1 MARLNEISNNKIP
14 TSGEALLPTPSVQS
28 SAAAPSSQPSNIPV
42 RYPASNRG
50 RGGPVVSSPASRG
63 GRGSYRGTV
72 IRPSRP
78 PAPTQ
83 AAARGKAPFNI
94 QNMSI
99 SISVVDQ
106 TVKCSQC
113 SQTFRNSNVL
123 AEHTKSVHLARFAS
137 LGLSITAPG
146 EKKPALTESPALTQ
160 SPGANKR
167 ARASGDVV
175 RTPPTKVQVQQ
186 PVRPGV
192 AGQGRGSHGGLQDC
206 GHPGED

>member
-1 MARLNEISNNKIP
+1 MARLAEISDKKIP
-14 TSGEALLPTPSVQS
+14 SSGMIKISLKMLLKGGLITGEALLPKPSPAAAHNIEQTVQS
-28 SAAAPSSQPSNIPV
+28 PQAAPPSSV
-42 RYPASNRG
+42 RYPVSNRG
-50 RGGPVVSSPASRG
+50 RGGHVVSSPASRG

-72 IRPSRP
+72 IRPARP

-83 AAARGKAPFNI
+83 SAARGKAPFNI

-146 EKKPALTESPALTQ
+146 KTVKFTKQNHSLFERDQEKHILHC
-160 SPGANKR
+160 
-167 ARASGDVV
+167 V
-175 RTPPTKVQVQQ
+175 R
-186 PVRPGV
+186 RIL
-192 AGQGRGSHGGLQDC
+192 RF
-206 GHPGED
+206 

>member
-1 MARLNEISNNKIP
+1 MARLAEISNNKIP
-14 TSGEALLPTPSVQS
+14 TSGMSLSCQEVVSSLVAYFTGEALLPKPSS
-28 SAAAPSSQPSNIPV
+28 SAAHTIEQTVQPPQAATPSSV
-42 RYPASNRG
+42 RYPVSNRG
-50 RGGPVVSSPASRG
+50 RGGHVASSPASRG

-72 IRPSRP
+72 IRPARP

-83 AAARGKAPFNI
+83 SAARGKAPFNI

-146 EKKPALTESPALTQ
+146 EKKTALAESPALAQ
-160 SPGANKR
+160 SPGATQFTLN
-167 ARASGDVV
+167 
-175 RTPPTKVQVQQ
+175 
-186 PVRPGV
+186 
-192 AGQGRGSHGGLQDC
+192 
-206 GHPGED
+206 

>member
-1 MARLNEISNNKIP
+1 MPKP
-14 TSGEALLPTPSVQS
+14 PVQS
-28 SAAAPSSQPSNIPV
+28 SASAGPSTQPTNSTV

-50 RGGPVVSSPASRG
+50 RGGPVVSSPAVRG

-72 IRPSRP
+72 IRPARP
-78 PAPTQ
+78 PAPSQ
-83 AAARGKAPFNI
+83 AAARGGKAPFNI

-123 AEHTKSVHLARFAS
+123 AEHTKTVHLARFAS

-146 EKKPALTESPALTQ
+146 EKKQALTESPALTQ
-160 SPGANKR
+160 SPGILLI
-167 ARASGDVV
+167 
-175 RTPPTKVQVQQ
+175 P
-186 PVRPGV
+186 
-192 AGQGRGSHGGLQDC
+192 
-206 GHPGED
+206 

>member
-1 MARLNEISNNKIP
+1 MA
-14 TSGEALLPTPSVQS
+14 GEALLPKPPVQS
-28 SAAAPSSQPSNIPV
+28 SSSAGPSSQPTNSTV

-50 RGGPVVSSPASRG
+50 RGGPVVSSPAVRG

-72 IRPSRP
+72 IRPARP
-78 PAPTQ
+78 PAP
-83 AAARGKAPFNI
+83 AATRGGKAPFNI

-123 AEHTKSVHLARFAS
+123 AEHTKTVHLARFAS

-160 SPGANKR
+160 SPGMLLI
-167 ARASGDVV
+167 
-175 RTPPTKVQVQQ
+175 P
-186 PVRPGV
+186 
-192 AGQGRGSHGGLQDC
+192 
-206 GHPGED
+206 

>member
-1 MARLNEISNNKIP
+1 MLP
-14 TSGEALLPTPSVQS
+14 TSSVQS
-28 SAAAPSSQPSNIPV
+28 SAAPSSQPSSNTV

-72 IRPSRP
+72 IRPARP

-146 EKKPALTESPALTQ
+146 EKKTALTESPALTQ
-160 SPGANKR
+160 SPGMFLI
-167 ARASGDVV
+167 
-175 RTPPTKVQVQQ
+175 P
-186 PVRPGV
+186 
-192 AGQGRGSHGGLQDC
+192 
-206 GHPGED
+206 

>member
-1 MARLNEISNNKIP
+1 MLPKPSPAAPEP
-14 TSGEALLPTPSVQS
+14 TVKSSPAATPSSV
-28 SAAAPSSQPSNIPV
+28 SANNTV

-50 RGGPVVSSPASRG
+50 RGGSGLPVPASRG

-72 IRPSRP
+72 IRPARP
-78 PAPTQ
+78 PAPAQ
-83 AAARGKAPFNI
+83 SGARGKAPFNI

-146 EKKPALTESPALTQ
+146 EKKSALAESPAQAQ
-160 SPGANKR
+160 SPGMTEFTRTILILFECSGPNKR
-167 ARASGDVV
+167 PRAPGDVV
-175 RTPPTKVQVQQ
+175 RTPPTKVWHNRTRCRWKVLRLYY
-186 PVRPGV
+186 P
-192 AGQGRGSHGGLQDC
+192 LY
-206 GHPGED
+206 

>member
-1 MARLNEISNNKIP
+1 MA
-14 TSGEALLPTPSVQS
+14 GEALLPKPPVQS
-28 SAAAPSSQPSNIPV
+28 FASAGPSSQPTNNPV

-50 RGGPVVSSPASRG
+50 RGGPVVSSQAARG

-72 IRPSRP
+72 IRPARP
-78 PAPTQ
+78 PAP
-83 AAARGKAPFNI
+83 AATRGGKAPFNI

-146 EKKPALTESPALTQ
+146 EKKPALTESPQLTQ
-160 SPGANKR
+160 SPGMLLI
-167 ARASGDVV
+167 
-175 RTPPTKVQVQQ
+175 P
-186 PVRPGV
+186 
-192 AGQGRGSHGGLQDC
+192 
-206 GHPGED
+206 

>member
-1 MARLNEISNNKIP
+1 M
-14 TSGEALLPTPSVQS
+14 
-28 SAAAPSSQPSNIPV
+28 
-42 RYPASNRG
+42 RYPAANRG
-50 RGGPVVSSPASRG
+50 RGGSVVSSPASRG

-72 IRPSRP
+72 IRPARP
-78 PAPTQ
+78 PAPAQ
-83 AAARGKAPFNI
+83 SGARGKAPFNI

-146 EKKPALTESPALTQ
+146 EKKTGLPESAALAQ
-160 SPGANKR
+160 SPGITKLTLIQILQSLNIQ
-167 ARASGDVV
+167 D
-175 RTPPTKVQVQQ
+175 RTSDPGR
-186 PVRPGV
+186 PVM
-192 AGQGRGSHGGLQDC
+192 L
-206 GHPGED
+206 

>member
-1 MARLNEISNNKIP
+1 M
-14 TSGEALLPTPSVQS
+14 
-28 SAAAPSSQPSNIPV
+28 
-42 RYPASNRG
+42 
-50 RGGPVVSSPASRG
+50 SSPASRG

-72 IRPSRP
+72 IRPARP

-160 SPGANKR
+160 SPGMFLI
-167 ARASGDVV
+167 
-175 RTPPTKVQVQQ
+175 P
-186 PVRPGV
+186 
-192 AGQGRGSHGGLQDC
+192 
-206 GHPGED
+206 

>member
-1 MARLNEISNNKIP
+1 MA
-14 TSGEALLPTPSVQS
+14 GEALLPKPPVQS
-28 SAAAPSSQPSNIPV
+28 SASAGPSTQPTNSTV

-50 RGGPVVSSPASRG
+50 RGGPVVSSPAARG

-72 IRPSRP
+72 IRPARP

-83 AAARGKAPFNI
+83 SAARGKPPFNI

-113 SQTFRNSNVL
+113 SQTFKNSNVL
-123 AEHTKSVHLARFAS
+123 AEHTKSVHLARFAH

-146 EKKPALTESPALTQ
+146 EKKTGLAESPALAH
-160 SPGANKR
+160 SPGMTQFILN
-167 ARASGDVV
+167 
-175 RTPPTKVQVQQ
+175 
-186 PVRPGV
+186 
-192 AGQGRGSHGGLQDC
+192 
-206 GHPGED
+206 

>member
-1 MARLNEISNNKIP
+1 MVISF
-14 TSGEALLPTPSVQS
+14 TGEALLPTPSVQS
-28 SAAAPSSQPSNIPV
+28 SAAPSLQPSSNTV

-72 IRPSRP
+72 IRPARP

-146 EKKPALTESPALTQ
+146 EKKTALTESPALTQ
-160 SPGANKR
+160 SPGIC
-167 ARASGDVV
+167 SSF
-175 RTPPTKVQVQQ
+175 P
-186 PVRPGV
+186 
-192 AGQGRGSHGGLQDC
+192 GLQHQLLNVQELTS
-206 GHPGED
+206 GPERLGML